1 MRNRSEIGASIAD
14 RVWQRLRLEI
24 IHGVLPPGTR
34 LLELEL
40 AESMGVSQGT
50 IREALKRLET
60 DALVERKARTA
71 SYVTP
76 ILLDEMHELF
86 AIRSVVEGAAARRT
100 ARQISADQCA
110 ELAEMVDQM
119 RGAAEKDDLD
129 LLVDYDLHFHQRIC
143 EWSASN
149 TLLRTWM
156 PLYSQIQR
164 FITQTHP
171 HYFANL
177 KEIADTHDTIV
188 EALRQ
193 NDEEASAGVI
203 QEHIMLIWSRIG
215 SKVEG

>member
-1 MRNRSEIGASIAD
+1 MRNRTEISASIAD

-24 IHGVLPPGTR
+24 IHGDLPPGTR

-86 AIRSVVEGAAARRT
+86 TIRSVVEGVAARRT
-100 ARQISADQCA
+100 ARHITPEQCD
-110 ELAEMVDQM
+110 ELAAMVAAM
-119 RGAAEKDDLD
+119 RDAATQGDLA
-129 LLVDYDLHFHQRIC
+129 LLVDYDLKFHQLIC
-143 EWSASN
+143 EWSASK

-171 HYFANL
+171 RYFAGL
-177 KEIADTHDTIV
+177 KEIPDTHDGIV
-188 EALRQ
+188 AALRR
-193 NDEEASAGVI
+193 NDPDATAREI
-203 QEHIMLIWSRIG
+203 QEHIMLIWSRMG
-215 SKVEG
+215 SEPG

>member
-14 RVWQRLRLEI
+14 RVWQQLRLEI
-24 IHGVLPPGTR
+24 IRGVLPPGTR

-86 AIRSVVEGAAARRT
+86 TIRSVVESAAIRRT
-100 ARQISADQCA
+100 ARHITPEQCA
-110 ELAEMVDQM
+110 ELTEMVDLM
-119 RGAAEKDDLD
+119 RQSAGKSDLA
-129 LLVDYDLHFHQRIC
+129 LLVDHDLQFHQRIC
-143 EWSASN
+143 EWSASK
-149 TLLRTWM
+149 TLLRSWT

-164 FITQTHP
+164 FIAQTHP
-171 HYFANL
+171 HYFSDL
-177 KEIADTHDTIV
+177 KEIADTHDAV
-188 EALRQ
+188 VAVLRQ
-193 NDEEASAGVI
+193 NDPEKAAQVI
-203 QEHIMLIWSRIG
+203 QEHIMLIWSLMG
-215 SKVEG
+215 SEPG